1 MRLLVLALAAV
12 LCSAGTASAS
22 PLGARPCPRHAELTS
37 RAATLTVRID
47 DDGYHALTAC
57 VRATRK
63 RIVLAA
69 WYAQGSVADDPAPQY
84 WLTGRFVA
92 VNQPSCTPDPFDDVP
107 CTATLRVVDLR
118 TRERRSTVQ
127 LADPVSDLV
136 LTRHGSVAM
145 IHRTDL
151 ITADGPTVS
160 YLDGAA
166 ERGSLAYAA
175 RAARIYWTSG
185 GEPRSA
191 PLR

>member
-1 MRLLVLALAAV
+1 MRLLVIALAAA
-12 LCSAGTASAS
+12 LCSAGTASAA
-22 PLGARPCPRHAELTS
+22 PLRAKPCPRHAELTS
-37 RAATLTVRID
+37 RAATLTVRVD

-57 VRATRK
+57 VKDTRR
-63 RIVLAA
+63 RIVLAG

-84 WLTGRFVA
+84 WLTGRFAA

-136 LTRHGSVAM
+136 LTRHGSLAM

-151 ITADGPTVS
+151 IIADGATVS
-160 YLDGAA
+160 HLDGAA
-166 ERGSLAYAA
+166 EPGSLAYAA
-175 RAARIYWTSG
+175 RVARVYWTSG